1 MIRFIEVLNETDFNP
16 RMERTAIPR
25 FTLGEVWIN
34 EKYVVSVKE
43 AKGYQSLLQEGL
55 LPPNLD
61 ANHQF
66 SIVTTHNGE
75 LTESHTVVGAPDAVA
90 AKLSKDRSH
99 LLKG

>member
-1 MIRFIEVLNETDFNP
+1 MIRFIEVLNATTFNP
-16 RMERTAIPR
+16 RLERTAIPR

-34 EKYVVSVKE
+34 EKYVISIKE
-43 AKGYQSLLQEGL
+43 AKGYQNLLEEGL
-55 LPPNLD
+55 LPPHLD

-75 LTESHTVVGAPDAVA
+75 ISESHTVVGAPDAVA
-90 AKLSKDRSH
+90 AKLSHDRKQ